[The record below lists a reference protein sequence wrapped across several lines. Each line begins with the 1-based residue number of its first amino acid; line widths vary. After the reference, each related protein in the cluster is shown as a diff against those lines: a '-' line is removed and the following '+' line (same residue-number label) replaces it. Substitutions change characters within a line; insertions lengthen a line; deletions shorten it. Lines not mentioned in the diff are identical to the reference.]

1 MLYLHEES
9 DENTKNECL
18 NKMKFL
24 LIELQK
30 MNFQYEYSS
39 MNEIKD
45 HILLLHQT
53 LYDSLK
59 KLSLLNSELNQQEVN
74 FLILYHILIKFQ
86 KSWRKT
92 CDKLLGDKEGEKKE
106 SIFSFYISFSSNRK
120 KEFEILESG
129 RKKSCLFELSTC

>member
-74 FLILYHILIKFQ
+74 FLIFIPHFNIKIPE
-86 KSWRKT
+86 
-92 CDKLLGDKEGEKKE
+92 KLEK
-106 SIFSFYISFSSNRK
+106 N
-120 KEFEILESG
+120 L
-129 RKKSCLFELSTC
+129 

>member
-74 FLILYHILIKFQ
+74 FLIFIRFL
-86 KSWRKT
+86 T
-92 CDKLLGDKEGEKKE
+92 
-106 SIFSFYISFSSNRK
+106 
-120 KEFEILESG
+120 
-129 RKKSCLFELSTC
+129 

>member
-9 DENTKNECL
+9 DESTKNECL

-30 MNFQYEYSS
+30 MNYQYEYSS
-39 MNEIKD
+39 LNEIKD

-59 KLSLLNSELNQQEVN
+59 RLNTLNSELHQQEV
-74 FLILYHILIKFQ
+74 I
-86 KSWRKT
+86 
-92 CDKLLGDKEGEKKE
+92 
-106 SIFSFYISFSSNRK
+106 
-120 KEFEILESG
+120 
-129 RKKSCLFELSTC
+129 

>member
-1 MLYLHEES
+1 MNSNFFCNSEQIRENCLLYLHEES

-30 MNFQYEYSS
+30 MNYQYEYSS
-39 MNEIKD
+39 LNEIKD

-59 KLSLLNSELNQQEVN
+59 RLNVLNSELHQQEV
-74 FLILYHILIKFQ
+74 IK
-86 KSWRKT
+86 
-92 CDKLLGDKEGEKKE
+92 
-106 SIFSFYISFSSNRK
+106 N
-120 KEFEILESG
+120 
-129 RKKSCLFELSTC
+129 